1 MTVQEIQKALFA
13 LRDESFRAFTLPLI
27 PGVAPERV
35 IGVRTPEVRKLAKK
49 IQSEPDIEAFLRT
62 LPHDYYE
69 ENNLHGLLLC
79 ARRDFDETVR
89 GLDAFLPFAD
99 NWATCDLLRPVSFAK
114 NRPRLRGEIDR
125 WLASSHVYTARF
137 GIEMLMTHFLDGNF
151 DPRDLARVAAIRTD
165 AYYLRMMQAWYFAT
179 ALAKQ
184 WDAALP
190 LLQSRALE
198 PWTRRKSIQKAL
210 ESFRVS
216 EEHKQ
221 ILRKLRD
228 SLQKER

>member
-1 MTVQEIQKALFA
+1 MTENKIQTALFA
-13 LRDESFRAFTLPLI
+13 LRDEDYRAFTLPLI

-35 IGVRTPEVRKLAKK
+35 IGVRTPALRKLAK
-49 IQSEPDIEAFLRT
+49 QLRGDPQAADFLQT
-62 LPHDYYE
+62 LPHEYYE
-69 ENNLHGLLLC
+69 EDNLHGLLLC
-79 ARRDFDETVR
+79 ARRDYDETVS
-89 GLDAFLPFAD
+89 GLDAFLPFVN

-114 NRPRLRGEIDR
+114 HKALLRKELRR
-125 WLASSHVYTARF
+125 WMASAQVYTVRF
-137 GIEMLMTHFLDGNF
+137 GIEMLMTHFLDADF
-151 DPRDLARVAAIRTD
+151 DPRDLRRVAAIRTD

-190 LLQSRALE
+190 ILQGRALE

-210 ESFRVS
+210 ESFRVP
-216 EEHKQ
+216 EQHKQ

-228 SLQKER
+228 SL

>member
-13 LRDESFRAFTLPLI
+13 LRDEDFRAFTLPLI

-35 IGVRTPEVRKLAKK
+35 IGVRTPELRKLAKK
-49 IQSEPDIEAFLRT
+49 IQNEPDAEAFLRT

-89 GLDAFLPFAD
+89 GLDAFLPFTD
-99 NWATCDLLRPVSFAK
+99 NWATCDLLRPVSFTK
-114 NRPRLRGEIDR
+114 NRPRLRKEIDR

-137 GIEMLMTHFLDGNF
+137 GIEMLMTHFLDADF
-151 DPRDLARVAAIRTD
+151 DPRDLARVAAIRTE

-184 WDAALP
+184 WEAALP
-190 LLQSRALE
+190 ILQGRALE

-210 ESFRVS
+210 ESFRVP
-216 EEHKQ
+216 EQHKQ

-228 SLQKER
+228 SL